1 MKSLK
6 NVIDE
11 YCIEKYGHRDW
22 DYLRTGNRK
31 FDNQIKR
38 SLKGEEHT
46 IEDGIII
53 WHALDDLIE
62 DLKNGRF
69 GLKH

>member
-1 MKSLK
+1 MK
-6 NVIDE
+6 NVNDVIDE

-22 DYLRTGNRK
+22 SYLWS
-31 FDNQIKR
+31 DNKELNKATKAR
-38 SLKGEEHT
+38 LKEGDHT

-53 WHALDDLIE
+53 WHDAEQLFQDIKD
-62 DLKNGRF
+62 GRF